1 MDTGYTPISIVA
13 VVVPTRSCIDTVYVP
28 VLAPVGVP
36 LITPVAGAI
45 DSPVG
50 NGVTIEKVAAPV
62 RATVGAALE
71 VNTPG
76 VPVIPTA
83 YDNAGAPKP

>member
-13 VVVPTRSCIDTVYVP
+13 VVVPARSCIDTVYVP
-28 VLAPVGVP
+28 VLNAAGVP
-36 LITPVAGAI
+36 LTIPVAGAI

-62 RATVGAALE
+62 RATVGAAL
-71 VNTPG
+71 VANTPG
-76 VPVIPTA
+76 VPVSPV
-83 YDNAGAPKP
+83 G